1 MMDEKEKEL
10 DQQEESPF
18 EIRTEGEDQDGSK
31 KDAEEKS
38 NLKKLTKAELL
49 EKIDELQ
56 QEVKKQG
63 DLFIRS
69 QADMENLRKR
79 GKKEKEEW
87 VKFANESLVKNLLPV
102 MDNLE
107 NAISHSHSGNT
118 VETLREGVELT
129 LKGMKDALEKIGL
142 KEIHAHGQPF
152 DPCFHEAVSQQED
165 DSVPAGVVLHEL
177 QKGYSLNER
186 LIRPAMV
193 VVSGGGAGSS
203 RDDKSPIDSSCGA

>member
-1 MMDEKEKEL
+1 MDEKDKEL
-10 DQQEESPF
+10 SQQEESPI
-18 EIRTEGEDQDGSK
+18 EIHTDGDDRDRSEK
-31 KDAEEKS
+31 EADEKS

-56 QEVKKQG
+56 QEVEKQC
-63 DLFIRS
+63 DRFIRS

-87 VKFANESLVKNLLPV
+87 IKFANETLIKNLLPV

-107 NAISHSHSGNT
+107 NAISHSHNGNT

-129 LKGMKDALEKIGL
+129 LKGMKDTLEKVGL
-142 KEIHAHGQPF
+142 KEIDAQGQPF

-165 DSVPAGVVLHEL
+165 DRVEAGVVLHEL
-177 QKGYSLNER
+177 QKGYSLNDR

-193 VVSGGGAGSS
+193 VVSGGGAESS
-203 RDDKSPIDSSCGA
+203 GDDKNPLDSSCGG

>member
-1 MMDEKEKEL
+1 MDEKDKEL
-10 DQQEESPF
+10 AQEEESPI
-18 EIRTEGEDQDGSK
+18 EIHTEGDDRDESK

-56 QEVKKQG
+56 QEVKKQS

-69 QADMENLRKR
+69 QADMDNLRKR

-87 VKFANESLVKNLLPV
+87 VKFSNESLVKNLLPV

-107 NAISHSHSGNT
+107 NAISHSHNGNT

-129 LKGMKDALEKIGL
+129 LKGMKDTLEKIGL
-142 KEIHAHGQPF
+142 KEIQAHGQPF

-165 DSVPAGVVLHEL
+165 DSVAAGVVLHEL

-186 LIRPAMV
+186 LIRPSMV
-193 VVSGGGAGSS
+193 VVSAGGAGSS
-203 RDDKSPIDSSCGA
+203 RDDNSPLDSSCGA

>member
-1 MMDEKEKEL
+1 MDEKEKEL

-18 EIRTEGEDQDGSK
+18 EIRTEGNDPDGSK

-38 NLKKLTKAELL
+38 NLKKLTKSELL

-129 LKGMKDALEKIGL
+129 LKGMKDTLEKIGL
-142 KEIHAHGQPF
+142 KEIHAQGQPF

-165 DSVPAGVVLHEL
+165 DRVAAGVVLHEL

-203 RDDKSPIDSSCGA
+203 SDDKSPIDSSCGA

>member
-1 MMDEKEKEL
+1 MNEIDKEL
-10 DQQEESPF
+10 DQQEGSPI
-18 EIRTEGEDQDGSK
+18 EIRTDDDVQDEAE
-31 KDAEEKS
+31 KDFEEKT
-38 NLKKLTKAELL
+38 NLKKLTKAELI

-56 QEVKKQG
+56 QEVKKQY

-79 GKKEKEEW
+79 SKKEKEEW
-87 VKFANESLVKNLLPV
+87 VKFANETLIKNLLPV

-107 NAISHSHSGNT
+107 NAISHSHNGNS

-129 LKGMKDALEKIGL
+129 LKGMKDTLEKNGL
-142 KEIHAHGQPF
+142 KEIQAQGQPF

-165 DSVPAGVVLHEL
+165 DSVAAGVVLREL

-193 VVSGGGAGSS
+193 VVSKGGAESS
-203 RDDKSPIDSSCGA
+203 MDDESPLDSSCEA